1 MDYDSRRMTKGTI
14 DNIKDYHT
22 SPEEIGLL
30 AKNAQVKKL
39 VLNHFVPPIFDE
51 NALVKRINKNF
62 DGDIVIGKDLMQFE
76 I

>member
-1 MDYDSRRMTKGTI
+1 MTKGTI

-51 NALVKRINKNF
+51 NALVKRITKNF
-62 DGDIVIGKDLMQFE
+62 DGDIVIGKDLMQFD